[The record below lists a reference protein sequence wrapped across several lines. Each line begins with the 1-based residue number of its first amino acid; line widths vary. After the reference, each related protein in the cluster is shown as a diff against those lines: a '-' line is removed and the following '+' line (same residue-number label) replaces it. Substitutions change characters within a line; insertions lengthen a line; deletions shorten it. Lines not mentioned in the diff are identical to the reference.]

1 MTVIGRGLGWP
12 DPSGAS
18 RLLPGGAPA
27 AGVGWPGS
35 PDAAVASSEPASAR
49 SGGLA
54 ALGDRQAD
62 IQSITADVAAGARSS
77 LSGVPSE
84 GAGRQDGR
92 VHSVSG
98 ARRDPGAQSRAAQ
111 AGLGWPE
118 TASGEVASLLARR
131 GSIGQPGSALMMAA
145 PVPDSVIRND
155 TGLGWPPD
163 DAVVRRSGH
172 AHDAGHPGSGPL
184 VVSRETLAAPVSRGR
199 TPDWPRRDSGRRARR
214 WPWWRR
220 AELAIAPLRAARRC
234 RARGERA
241 DRGIVRCGA
250 AGRKLR
256 AAPPGPTPRCS
267 VRLVQCR

>member
-54 ALGDRQAD
+54 ALGARQAG
-62 IQSITADVAAGARSS
+62 IQGITADVAAGARSS

-98 ARRDPGAQSRAAQ
+98 ARRDPGAQSRAVR

-131 GSIGQPGSALMMAA
+131 GSIGRPGSALMMAA
-145 PVPDSVIRND
+145 PVPASVIRND

-163 DAVVRRSGH
+163 DAAVRRSGH

-184 VVSRETLAAPVSRGR
+184 VVSRETLAAPVRGAGRQTGPDGIPAAERGAGLGGGEPSSRSHR
-199 TPDWPRRDSGRRARR
+199 
-214 WPWWRR
+214 
-220 AELAIAPLRAARRC
+220 LRAARRC

-267 VRLVQCR
+267 VRLVPCR